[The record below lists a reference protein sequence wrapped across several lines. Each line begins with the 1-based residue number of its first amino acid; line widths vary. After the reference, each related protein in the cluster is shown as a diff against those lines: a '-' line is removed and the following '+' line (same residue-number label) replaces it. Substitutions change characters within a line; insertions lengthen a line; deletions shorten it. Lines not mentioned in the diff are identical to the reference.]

1 MDIKKLLSTLT
12 IEEKIGQ
19 MLQIA
24 PFFFIKNLEIE
35 VAGNV
40 NDLALNEAK
49 IFRAGSVLGIRNASE
64 MIEVQKNYLKKS
76 RHHIPLMFMADVI
89 HGYETIFPVP
99 LALSTSW
106 NPKLAY
112 DMARVSATEASTAG
126 LHVTFSPMADLSR
139 DPRWG
144 RVVEGFGEDPYLN
157 QIFTKSIVEGYQQDD
172 ISKDGNIAACV
183 KHFAAYGASE
193 SGRDYNTV
201 DMSRLSMH
209 NDYFTGYKAAV
220 DAGAHLIMT
229 SFNVLDGIPATV
241 NKYLLKDVLRDS
253 WGFKGVTISDYDS
266 LHQIIEHGCAE
277 DDKEAAIRGIE
288 AGLDIEMASSCY
300 TNYLKKLVE
309 NQTIDI
315 NLIDQAVYRILKLK
329 KQIGL
334 FDNPFKGASIEQ
346 EEKLVRSEN
355 HLQRAKDAALE
366 SAVLLKND
374 GILPLNKKLK
384 YVLIGPYAKSTLT
397 NGPWSWHGRNNL
409 NHQLSELLVE
419 QGISLIL
426 TKEVSHP
433 SELSDSDMELVR
445 EADIIILA
453 LGEHEKESGEAH
465 SRSDIR
471 LPRKQDSFVT
481 FSEFMNKKSMVLL
494 YHGRPLDLTNIM
506 QTNAILDVYF
516 LGSMANDAIADLM
529 TGVKN
534 PSGKLTMSYPR
545 NVGQI
550 PIYYNHLNTGRP
562 KTDGGHNEFVSYY
575 LDVENSPLFPFGYGL
590 SYSNFKYSDMSV
602 SKDSITA
609 DEKLKISIHV
619 ENTTNIPGYETI
631 QLYIRD
637 YSATISR
644 PLKQLKGFKKI
655 WFEGY
660 EKRTVEFELTKNDLS
675 FMNGEG
681 QTVLETGRFAV
692 MIGSNSETLTKMDF
706 HLVKEVVK

>member
-1 MDIKKLLSTLT
+1 MDIKKLLNTLT

-76 RHHIPLMFMADVI
+76 RHQIPLMFMADVI

-99 LALSTSW
+99 LSLSTSW

-112 DMARVSATEASTAG
+112 DMARVSAIEASTAG

-241 NKYLLKDVLRDS
+241 NKYLLKDVLRKS

-309 NQTIDI
+309 NQTVDI
-315 NLIDQAVYRILKLK
+315 KLIDQAVYRILKLK
-329 KQIGL
+329 KEIGL

-346 EEKLVRSEN
+346 EEKLVRSKN
-355 HLQRAKDAALE
+355 HLQRAKEAALE

-384 YVLIGPYAKSTLT
+384 YVLIGPYAESTLT

-433 SELSDSDMELVR
+433 SDLSDSDIKLVR
-445 EADIIILA
+445 EADVIILA

-471 LPRKQDSFVT
+471 LPRKQESFVT

-494 YHGRPLDLTNIM
+494 YHGRPLDLGNIM

-550 PIYYNHLNTGRP
+550 PIYYNQLNTGRP
-562 KTDGGHNEFVSYY
+562 KVEGSHNEYVSYY

-590 SYSNFKYSDMSV
+590 SYSNFKYSELSI
-602 SKDSITA
+602 SKDSITVN
-609 DEKLKISIHV
+609 EKLKVRIDV
-619 ENTTNIPGYETI
+619 ENTTNTPGYETI

-644 PLKQLKGFKKI
+644 PLKQLKGFKKV
-655 WFEGY
+655 WFDQH
-660 EKRTVEFELTKNDLS
+660 EKKTIEFELSKNDLS

>member
-1 MDIKKLLSTLT
+1 MDIKKLLNTLT

-76 RHHIPLMFMADVI
+76 RHQIPLMFMADVI

-112 DMARVSATEASTAG
+112 DMVRVSAIEASTAG

-241 NKYLLKDVLRDS
+241 NKYLLKDLLRKS

-309 NQTIDI
+309 NQTVDI
-315 NLIDQAVYRILKLK
+315 KLIDQAVYRILKLK

-334 FDNPFKGASIEQ
+334 FDNPYKGASIEQ
-346 EEKLVRSEN
+346 EEKLVRSAN
-355 HLQRAKDAALE
+355 HLQRAKEAALE

-384 YVLIGPYAKSTLT
+384 YVMIGPYAESTST

-433 SELSDSDMELVR
+433 SDLSDSDMELVR
-445 EADIIILA
+445 ESDVIILA

-471 LPRKQDSFVT
+471 LPRKQESFVT

-529 TGVKN
+529 TGVNN

-590 SYSNFKYSDMSV
+590 SYSNFNYTDMSV
-602 SKDSITA
+602 SKKSITK
-609 DEKLKISIHV
+609 DEKLKISINV
-619 ENTTNIPGYETI
+619 ENTTNIPGYETV

-655 WFEGY
+655 WFDQH
-660 EKRTVEFELTKNDLS
+660 EKKTVEFELSNHDLS

>member
-1 MDIKKLLSTLT
+1 MDIKKLLNTLT

-76 RHHIPLMFMADVI
+76 RHQIPLMFMADVI

-106 NPKLAY
+106 NPELAY
-112 DMARVSATEASTAG
+112 NMARVSATEASTAG

-157 QIFTKSIVEGYQQDD
+157 QVFTKSIVEGYQQDD

-277 DDKEAAIRGIE
+277 DDQEAAIRGIV

-315 NLIDQAVYRILKLK
+315 KLIDQAVYRILKLK

-346 EEKLVRSEN
+346 EEKLVRSEH
-355 HLQRAKDAALE
+355 HLQRAKEAALE

-384 YVLIGPYAKSTLT
+384 YVLIGPYAESTLT

-433 SELSDSDMELVR
+433 SELSDSDIKLVR
-445 EADIIILA
+445 EADVIILA

-471 LPRKQDSFVT
+471 LPRKQESFVT
-481 FSEFMNKKSMVLL
+481 FSEYMNKKSMVLL
-494 YHGRPLDLTNIM
+494 YHGRPLDLGNIM

-550 PIYYNHLNTGRP
+550 PIYYNQLNTGRP
-562 KTDGGHNEFVSYY
+562 KVEGSHNEYVSYY

-590 SYSNFKYSDMSV
+590 SYSNFKYSDMSL

-609 DEKLKISIHV
+609 NEKLKVSINV

-660 EKRTVEFELTKNDLS
+660 EKKNIEFELSKNDLS

>member
-1 MDIKKLLSTLT
+1 MDIKKLLNTLT

-76 RHHIPLMFMADVI
+76 RHQIPLMFMADVI

-99 LALSTSW
+99 LAISTSW

-112 DMARVSATEASTAG
+112 DMARVSAIEASTAG

-241 NKYLLKDVLRDS
+241 NKYLLKDLLRKS

-309 NQTIDI
+309 NQAVDI
-315 NLIDQAVYRILKLK
+315 KLIDQAVYRILKLK

-334 FDNPFKGASIEQ
+334 FDNPYKGASIEQ
-346 EEKLVRSEN
+346 EEKLVRSKN
-355 HLQRAKDAALE
+355 HLQRAKEAALE

-384 YVLIGPYAKSTLT
+384 YVLIGPYAESTST

-409 NHQLSELLVE
+409 NQKLSDLLIE

-471 LPRKQDSFVT
+471 LPRKQESFVT

-529 TGVKN
+529 TAVKN

-590 SYSNFKYSDMSV
+590 SYSNFNYSDMSI
-602 SKDSITA
+602 SKKFITT
-609 DEKLKISIHV
+609 DEKLKISINV
-619 ENTTNIPGYETI
+619 ENTTNVPGYETI

-637 YSATISR
+637 YSVTISR

-655 WFEGY
+655 WFDQH
-660 EKRTVEFELTKNDLS
+660 EKKTVEFELTKNDLS

-681 QTVLETGRFAV
+681 KTVLETGRFAV

-706 HLVKEVVK
+706 HLVKEAVK